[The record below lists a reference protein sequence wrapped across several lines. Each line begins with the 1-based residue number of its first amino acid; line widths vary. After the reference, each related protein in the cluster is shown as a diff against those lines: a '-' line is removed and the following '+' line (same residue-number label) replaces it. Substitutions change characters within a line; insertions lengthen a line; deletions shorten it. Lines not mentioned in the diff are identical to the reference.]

1 MTTRRQFLGFLAPL
15 ALVPVVDPHM
25 LLSERPKSVGWTHD
39 PHVVVGRPVFSE
51 WWEYQ
56 WVDQHSVAYFAEY
69 GWRVCEGHSVTPLW
83 DFKLI
88 ARPKLKPSDTAA

>member
-15 ALVPVVDPHM
+15 ALVPVVGPHM
-25 LLSERPKSVGWTHD
+25 LLSERPKLSGWTREAHA
-39 PHVVVGRPVFSE
+39 VIGRKVFSE

-56 WVDQHSVAYFAEY
+56 WVDERSVAYFAQY
-69 GWRVCEGHSVTPLW
+69 GWEPVPHHNVVPLW

-88 ARPKLKPSDTAA
+88 SRPKLKPSDTAA